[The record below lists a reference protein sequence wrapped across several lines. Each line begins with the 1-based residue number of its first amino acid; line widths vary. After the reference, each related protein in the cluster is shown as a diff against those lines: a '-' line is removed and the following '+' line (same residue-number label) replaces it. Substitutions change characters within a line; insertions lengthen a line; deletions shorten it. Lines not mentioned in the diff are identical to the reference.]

1 MKKHWNRYVREPLLR
16 TMIGVP
22 WFGPVVMAVL
32 VSLIIN
38 VLTTALVQ
46 WGGLALAWLVVAV
59 AVLLATAFVVTYDR
73 AEHRRR
79 SQGLGPI
86 DLPHP
91 EKHVGL
97 IFLFSRE
104 DTLREALAYHA
115 PVLTH
120 AWLLVTPELQSK
132 AAEAVQHH
140 PNLRFAVESLPNLY
154 DTRACYQTVLAVYQ
168 NAARNERI
176 DPKRIISDITGGTKP
191 MTMGMILACVQ
202 GGYPIEHVPT
212 RYDSDGNPIGP
223 LPPIQISLQGG
234 FGPLDPKGH
243 A

>member
-1 MKKHWNRYVREPLLR
+1 M
-16 TMIGVP
+16 
-22 WFGPVVMAVL
+22 
-32 VSLIIN
+32 
-38 VLTTALVQ
+38 
-46 WGGLALAWLVVAV
+46 
-59 AVLLATAFVVTYDR
+59 VTYDR

-104 DTLREALAYHA
+104 DTLREALTYHA

-120 AWLLVTPELQSK
+120 TWLLVTPELQLK
-132 AAEAVQHH
+132 AAEAVQHY
-140 PNLRFAVESLPNLY
+140 PTVTFAIRPLPNLF
-154 DTRACYQTVLAVYQ
+154 DTQACYRAVLEIYQ
-168 NAARNERI
+168 NDVLNQRI
-176 DPKRIISDITGGTKP
+176 DAKKVISDITGGTKP

-212 RYDSDGNPIGP
+212 RYDSDGKPIGP
-223 LPPIQISLQGG
+223 LPPIQISLQGSSNL
-234 FGPLDPKGH
+234 LDPKER